1 VTDRRRA
8 WVDGAAIGIGTVVAL
23 IIWAIVSASVQPAAK
38 TVTLY
43 TTDAAGRPR
52 AVEVVLLAG
61 VSHEPLDRRTIDTAD
76 WTCPMSAPCSIT
88 LLAGA
93 EVTVILA
100 PTLVVRVRN

>member
-1 VTDRRRA
+1 
-8 WVDGAAIGIGTVVAL
+8 
-23 IIWAIVSASVQPAAK
+23 
-38 TVTLY
+38 
-43 TTDAAGRPR
+43 
-52 AVEVVLLAG
+52 LLAG